1 MPKYVLQTLRR
12 RCFTIASTSILS
24 TREQFSPHNLNSI
37 TYRSFSS
44 HRENTSS
51 THAMEAW
58 YINEYGSNDV
68 LQFGSQPLPSLRRPT
83 DILVRVHAAS
93 VNPLD
98 YRMRSGY
105 GETLL
110 NVWREVENVD
120 EFPLILGRDFSG
132 EVVKTGRLAR
142 RYQKGDRVWGTPSVI
157 TGGAHAEFIVA
168 SQDEM
173 SIKPA
178 NWTHAEAASLPYVA
192 CTVWTALVS
201 RAGLNS
207 NNCHDKHVLVLGG
220 SGGIGNFA
228 VQLLKA
234 WGARVTST
242 CATDAVEL
250 VAGLGADHVVDY
262 SLANMKEELKSLG
275 GFDVILDPFGG
286 EAGDKSAGLLS
297 KWKGAIYVTLNP
309 PVLRKTDELGAGLGL
324 LSAGQ
329 SFTSSALQKALC
341 SGSLVSWGF
350 FSPNGPA
357 LDHIRCLCQLEK
369 IKPVVQEVF
378 PFSKTDEAYAKL
390 ESGHARGKIVISM
403 IGNEETK
410 EKKSESVL

>member
-24 TREQFSPHNLNSI
+24 TREQFSSHNLNSI

-44 HRENTSS
+44 HKENTSS

-142 RYQKGDRVWGTPSVI
+142 RYQKGDRVS
-157 TGGAHAEFIVA
+157 
-168 SQDEM
+168 
-173 SIKPA
+173 
-178 NWTHAEAASLPYVA
+178 
-192 CTVWTALVS
+192 
-201 RAGLNS
+201 
-207 NNCHDKHVLVLGG
+207 
-220 SGGIGNFA
+220 
-228 VQLLKA
+228 
-234 WGARVTST
+234 
-242 CATDAVEL
+242 
-250 VAGLGADHVVDY
+250 
-262 SLANMKEELKSLG
+262 
-275 GFDVILDPFGG
+275 
-286 EAGDKSAGLLS
+286 
-297 KWKGAIYVTLNP
+297 
-309 PVLRKTDELGAGLGL
+309 
-324 LSAGQ
+324 
-329 SFTSSALQKALC
+329 
-341 SGSLVSWGF
+341 
-350 FSPNGPA
+350 
-357 LDHIRCLCQLEK
+357 
-369 IKPVVQEVF
+369 
-378 PFSKTDEAYAKL
+378 
-390 ESGHARGKIVISM
+390 
-403 IGNEETK
+403 
-410 EKKSESVL
+410 